1 MLQLLPGADD
11 AVIDRLEEAVRRL
24 GPVTEVLRQGADAA
38 EVLNRLLEGM
48 EPELLERTSV
58 SYKCYCDR
66 DRVSQAVIS
75 LGKEELRDMIDKE
88 GSADLTCQFCDK
100 VYHFSKEE
108 LEELLASATED

>member
-1 MLQLLPGADD
+1 ML
-11 AVIDRLEEAVRRL
+11 
-24 GPVTEVLRQGADAA
+24 T
-38 EVLNRLLEGM
+38 RLLDGM
-48 EPELLERTSV
+48 EPELLSRVPV

-75 LGKEELRDMIDKE
+75 LGKAELQDMIDKE

-108 LEELLASATED
+108 LIDLLAEATED